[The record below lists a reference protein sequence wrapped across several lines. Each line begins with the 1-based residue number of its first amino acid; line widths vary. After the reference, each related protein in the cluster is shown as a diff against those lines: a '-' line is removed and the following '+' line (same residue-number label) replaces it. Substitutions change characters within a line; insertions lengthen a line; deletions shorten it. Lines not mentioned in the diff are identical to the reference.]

1 MELKVNGKPLEIDRD
16 ASLLALLE
24 KFELGVDSTGVAVA
38 INDAVVP
45 RARWSQTTLGEGDT
59 VEIIHAVQGG

>member
-24 KFELGVDSTGVAVA
+24 KFELGADSTGVAVA

>member
-1 MELKVNGKPLEIDRD
+1 MELKVNGKPLEIERG
-16 ASLLALLE
+16 ASLLGLLE
-24 KFELGVDSTGVAVA
+24 KFELGADTAGVAVA

-45 RARWSQTTLGEGDT
+45 RARWSETTLGEGDT